1 MALSR
6 TWNGVSYSIPET
18 GEFNWQ
24 SLTGF
29 LTALADYAQATTSQ
43 RIAVNVLTSS
53 TITVSSPND
62 CIVVSNPSASA
73 PVAVTLPPGLTKQIF
88 FIVDG
93 KGTAATH
100 NITITPDGA
109 ELINGAATYV
119 LNVNRAGIGLIYNG
133 TGWTVFGEFGNFT
146 GSSGTIQRSK
156 LAAGTANHVII
167 NDGTGLLSS
176 EAQLASTRGGT
187 GASNVGSLTYGASNI
202 ILTTAGATSVTLP
215 LTGTLATL
223 AGSETLSS
231 KTLASPLVS
240 GGSIDTTAA
249 GALAIGASVGA
260 NNLTLGGATT
270 TTVIPGNLTIQG
282 TTTTVDTTN
291 LDVKDKN
298 ITVNKNGL
306 DATSEGAGLTI
317 DRTGTKGSLIYK
329 DASASKFA
337 LGALGAEADIV
348 DVSSTQTLTNK
359 TLSGG
364 TISSSAVGASSLTV
378 SGTSNLNGGTTLGD
392 AAGDALTINS
402 SAVSIPN
409 NLNFDSNTLFIDATN
424 NRVGVG
430 TATPTVPLEVSGAAI
445 VGSLTTSSSLTAS
458 TDTLIVQPTGA
469 LNTQTYIAQ
478 NATQSGSVKSLTIA
492 TNGASGSTTT
502 VVIGS
507 SVSGAINNYLFAGK
521 QAVQLPAG
529 NNSSERPASP
539 ADGMIRFNS
548 TDSTYEG
555 YSTANGGWS
564 AIGGGGAKS
573 TVTQAAHGFV
583 VGDIIYLSGST
594 YTDALANAATT
605 AEVVGICSKV
615 IGVNSFELT
624 LSGLVTSV
632 TSPASLTPGAVYFLS
647 DATPAL
653 MTVTEPTVIGSVSVP
668 LGVAVTST
676 SIYFAPKRGSVVG
689 SANARTQI
697 TLANNATTTVQDV
710 SLYDAGSIEGWVYID
725 APTDIRFYV
734 KAPFS
739 KYGAAANYYISP
751 SYVGDTPPAGYSMTI
766 TAAGLIQ
773 ITLPSIAS
781 FTSAVINF
789 ALNAPAVGTNFP
801 LSVDGTQI
809 TGGLIP
815 AANLPLVSSSAKGA
829 FPSLTSSLDDATAT
843 QLGLKQY
850 LHGTTYNGGIA
861 PTVTA
866 GSGIT
871 TIGTVTRALFIPY
884 QCQDGTWRMKF
895 TIQINGAT
903 STSSL
908 GHQINVNGIVFKNV
922 TNYNQVIS
930 GYANTQ
936 WSDVVVLSNST
947 TINIGHSSAVT
958 PATYGFAGDVEL
970 NAKPTW
976 AY

>member
-43 RIAVNVLTSS
+43 RIAVNVVTAS

-62 CIVVSNPSASA
+62 CIVVSNPSASS

-100 NITITPDGA
+100 NITITPDGS
-109 ELINGAATYV
+109 ELINGASTYV

-202 ILTTAGATSVTLP
+202 ILTTTGATSVTLP
-215 LTGTLATL
+215 LSGTLSTL
-223 AGSETLSS
+223 LGTETLEN
-231 KTLASPLVS
+231 KTLKSPLITS
-240 GGSIDTTAA
+240 GSIDVPAA
-249 GALAIGASVGA
+249 GALAIGATVGA
-260 NNLTLGGATT
+260 NNITIGGPTSGV
-270 TTVIPGNLTIQG
+270 VIPGDLTIQG

-337 LGALGAEADIV
+337 LGALGAETDIV

-392 AAGDALTINS
+392 ASGDSLTINS
-402 SAVSIPN
+402 SAVSTPN
-409 NLNFDSNTLFIDATN
+409 GLNFDSNTLVIDAAN

-430 TATPTVPLEVSGAAI
+430 VASPTVPLEVSGAAI
-445 VGSLTTSSSLTAS
+445 VGSLTTSSSIAAS
-458 TDTLIVQPTGA
+458 TDTLDLKPSGTVNSSTF
-469 LNTQTYIAQ
+469 IA
-478 NATQSGSVKSLTIA
+478 NNVTASGSVKGVTIA
-492 TNGASGSTTT
+492 TGAASGSTTN
-502 VVIGS
+502 VIMGS
-507 SVSGAINNYLFAGK
+507 SVAGAINNYKFEGK

-539 ADGMIRFNS
+539 ADGMIRYNS
-548 TDSTYEG
+548 TDNTYEG
-555 YSTANGGWS
+555 YSTANGGWA

-624 LSGLVTSV
+624 LSGLVTGV

-676 SIYFAPKRGSVVG
+676 SIYFAPKRGMVVG
-689 SANARTQI
+689 GANARTQI
-697 TLANNATTTVQDV
+697 NLANNTPSQLVQNV
-710 SLYDAGSIEGWVYID
+710 SAYEAGELAGWVLITNSTP
-725 APTDIRFYV
+725 ANSKRFYV
-734 KAPFS
+734 QAPFA
-739 KYGAAANYYISP
+739 KYGGSADYYISP
-751 SYVGDTPPAGYSMTI
+751 SYVGDTPPAGFTMTV
-766 TAAGLIQ
+766 TAGGLIQ
-773 ITLPSIAS
+773 VTMPNVAGYA
-781 FTSAVINF
+781 SAVINF

-801 LSVDGTQI
+801 LSVDGTSI

-815 AANLPLVSSSAKGA
+815 AANLPLANATTRGAISIFEENTWTASTVNTANLSGTGSATNLSYTRIGNTIFCRIESITGLTTTLANSQTILEIVSTGLPGLFNGIKYFGSA
-829 FPSLTSSLDDATAT
+829 
-843 QLGLKQY
+843 
-850 LHGTTYNGGIA
+850 GIQSITVNA
-861 PTVTA
+861 WVTA
-866 GSGIT
+866 SIYFLRPTDSRIGLYWFSQSAAATINVYGIT
-871 TIGTVTRALFIPY
+871 FSYKI
-884 QCQDGTWRMKF
+884 
-895 TIQINGAT
+895 
-903 STSSL
+903 
-908 GHQINVNGIVFKNV
+908 
-922 TNYNQVIS
+922 
-930 GYANTQ
+930 
-936 WSDVVVLSNST
+936 
-947 TINIGHSSAVT
+947 
-958 PATYGFAGDVEL
+958 
-970 NAKPTW
+970 
-976 AY
+976 

>member
-43 RIAVNVLTSS
+43 RIAVNVVTAS

-62 CIVVSNPSASA
+62 CIVVSNPSASS

-100 NITITPDGA
+100 NITITPDGS
-109 ELINGAATYV
+109 ELINGASTYV

-202 ILTTAGATSVTLP
+202 ILTTTGATSVTLP
-215 LTGTLATL
+215 LSGTLSTL
-223 AGSETLSS
+223 LGTETLEN
-231 KTLASPLVS
+231 KTLKSPLITS
-240 GGSIDTTAA
+240 GSIDVPAA
-249 GALAIGASVGA
+249 GALAIGATVGA
-260 NNLTLGGATT
+260 NNITIGGPTSGV
-270 TTVIPGNLTIQG
+270 VIPGDLTIQG

-298 ITVNKNGL
+298 ITVNKGGN
-306 DATSEGAGLTI
+306 DASSEGAGLTI

-348 DVSSTQTLTNK
+348 DASSTQTLTNK

-364 TISSSAVGASSLTV
+364 TVSNSAVTASSLTV
-378 SGTSNLNGGTTLGD
+378 TGTSNLNGGTTLGD
-392 AAGDALTINS
+392 ASGDSLTINS
-402 SAVSIPN
+402 AAVSTPN
-409 NLNFDSNTLFIDATN
+409 GLNFDSNTLVIDAAN

-430 TATPTVPLEVSGAAI
+430 VASPTVPLEVSGAAI
-445 VGSLTTSSSLTAS
+445 VGSLTTSSSIAAS
-458 TDTLIVQPTGA
+458 TDTLDLKPSGTVNSSTF
-469 LNTQTYIAQ
+469 IA
-478 NATQSGSVKSLTIA
+478 NNVTASGSVKGVTIA
-492 TNGASGSTTT
+492 TGAASGSTTN
-502 VVIGS
+502 VIMGS
-507 SVSGAINNYLFAGK
+507 SVAGAINNYKFEGK

-539 ADGMIRFNS
+539 ADGMIRYNS
-548 TDSTYEG
+548 TDNTYEG
-555 YSTANGGWS
+555 YSTANGGWA

-624 LSGLVTSV
+624 LSGLVTGI

-676 SIYFAPKRGSVVG
+676 SIYFAPKRGMVVG
-689 SANARTQI
+689 GANARTQI
-697 TLANNATTTVQDV
+697 TLPNNATQTVQDV
-710 SLYDAGSIEGWVYID
+710 SLYDAGSLEGWVYID
-725 APTDIRFYV
+725 ATTDVRFYV
-734 KAPFS
+734 RAPFS

-751 SYVGDTPPAGYSMTI
+751 SFVGDTPPAGFTMTV

-773 ITLPSIAS
+773 VTMPNVSGYA
-781 FTSAVINF
+781 SAVINF

-801 LSVDGTQI
+801 LSVDGTSI

-815 AANLPLVSSSAKGA
+815 AANLPLANATTRGAISIFEENTWTASTVNTANLSGTGSATNLSYTRIGNTIFCRIESITGLTTTLANSQTILEIVSTGLPGLFNGIKYFGSA
-829 FPSLTSSLDDATAT
+829 
-843 QLGLKQY
+843 
-850 LHGTTYNGGIA
+850 GIQSITVNA
-861 PTVTA
+861 WVTA
-866 GSGIT
+866 SIYFLRPTDSRIGLYWFSQSAAATINVYGIT
-871 TIGTVTRALFIPY
+871 FSYKI
-884 QCQDGTWRMKF
+884 
-895 TIQINGAT
+895 
-903 STSSL
+903 
-908 GHQINVNGIVFKNV
+908 
-922 TNYNQVIS
+922 
-930 GYANTQ
+930 
-936 WSDVVVLSNST
+936 
-947 TINIGHSSAVT
+947 
-958 PATYGFAGDVEL
+958 
-970 NAKPTW
+970 
-976 AY
+976 

>member
-43 RIAVNVLTSS
+43 RIAVNVVTAS

-62 CIVVSNPSASA
+62 CIVVSNPSASS

-100 NITITPDGA
+100 NITITPDGS
-109 ELINGAATYV
+109 ELINGASTYV

-202 ILTTAGATSVTLP
+202 ILTTTGATSVTLP
-215 LTGTLATL
+215 LSGTLSTL
-223 AGSETLSS
+223 LGTETLEN
-231 KTLASPLVS
+231 KTLKSPLITS
-240 GGSIDTTAA
+240 GSIDVPAA
-249 GALAIGASVGA
+249 GALAIGATVGA
-260 NNLTLGGATT
+260 NNITIGGPTSGV
-270 TTVIPGNLTIQG
+270 VIPGDLTIQG

-392 AAGDALTINS
+392 ASGDALTINS
-402 SAVSIPN
+402 AAVSTPN
-409 NLNFDSNTLFIDATN
+409 GLNFDSNTLVIDATN

-430 TATPTVPLEVSGAAI
+430 VASPTVPLEVSGAAI
-445 VGSLTTSSSLTAS
+445 VGSLTTSSSIAAS
-458 TDTLIVQPTGA
+458 TDTLDLKPSGTVNSSTF
-469 LNTQTYIAQ
+469 IA
-478 NATQSGSVKSLTIA
+478 NNVTASGSVKGVTIA
-492 TNGASGSTTT
+492 TGAASGSTTN
-502 VVIGS
+502 VIMGS
-507 SVSGAINNYLFAGK
+507 SVAGAINNYKFEGK

-539 ADGMIRFNS
+539 ADGMIRYNS
-548 TDSTYEG
+548 TDNTYEG
-555 YSTANGGWS
+555 YSTANGGWA

-624 LSGLVTSV
+624 LSGLVTGV

-676 SIYFAPKRGSVVG
+676 SIYFAPKRGMVVG
-689 SANARTQI
+689 GANARTQI
-697 TLANNATTTVQDV
+697 NLANNTPSQLVQNV
-710 SLYDAGSIEGWVYID
+710 SAYEAGELAGWVLITNSTP
-725 APTDIRFYV
+725 ANSKRFYV
-734 KAPFS
+734 QAPFA
-739 KYGAAANYYISP
+739 KYGGSADYYISP
-751 SYVGDTPPAGYSMTI
+751 SYVGDTPPAGFTMTV
-766 TAAGLIQ
+766 TAGGLIQ
-773 ITLPSIAS
+773 VTMPNVSGYA
-781 FTSAVINF
+781 SAVINF

-801 LSVDGTQI
+801 LSVDGTSI

-815 AANLPLVSSSAKGA
+815 AANLPLANATTRGAISIFEENTWTASTVNTANLSGTGSATNLSYTRIGNTIFCRIESITGLTTTLANSQTILEIVSTGLPGLFNGIKYFGSAGIQSIA
-829 FPSLTSSLDDATAT
+829 VNAWITASIYFLRPTDSRIGLYWFSQSAAATINV
-843 QLGLKQY
+843 Y
-850 LHGTTYNGGIA
+850 
-861 PTVTA
+861 
-866 GSGIT
+866 GIT
-871 TIGTVTRALFIPY
+871 FSYKI
-884 QCQDGTWRMKF
+884 
-895 TIQINGAT
+895 
-903 STSSL
+903 
-908 GHQINVNGIVFKNV
+908 
-922 TNYNQVIS
+922 
-930 GYANTQ
+930 
-936 WSDVVVLSNST
+936 
-947 TINIGHSSAVT
+947 
-958 PATYGFAGDVEL
+958 
-970 NAKPTW
+970 
-976 AY
+976 

>member
-43 RIAVNVLTSS
+43 RIAVNVVTAS

-62 CIVVSNPSASA
+62 CIVVSNPSASS

-100 NITITPDGA
+100 NITITPDGS
-109 ELINGAATYV
+109 ELINGASTYV

-202 ILTTAGATSVTLP
+202 ILTTTGATSVTLP
-215 LTGTLATL
+215 LSGTLSTL
-223 AGSETLSS
+223 LGTETLEN
-231 KTLASPLVS
+231 KTLKSPLITS
-240 GGSIDTTAA
+240 GSIDVPAA
-249 GALAIGASVGA
+249 GALAIGATVGA
-260 NNLTLGGATT
+260 NNITIGGPTSGV
-270 TTVIPGNLTIQG
+270 VIPGDLTIQG

-392 AAGDALTINS
+392 ASGDSLTINS
-402 SAVSIPN
+402 SAVSTPN
-409 NLNFDSNTLFIDATN
+409 GLNFDSNTLVIDAAN

-430 TATPTVPLEVSGAAI
+430 VASPTVPLEVSGAAI
-445 VGSLTTSSSLTAS
+445 VGSLTTSSSIAAS
-458 TDTLIVQPTGA
+458 TDTLDLKPSGTVNSSTF
-469 LNTQTYIAQ
+469 IA
-478 NATQSGSVKSLTIA
+478 NNVTASGSVKGVTIA
-492 TNGASGSTTT
+492 TGAASGSTTN
-502 VVIGS
+502 VIMGS
-507 SVSGAINNYLFAGK
+507 SVAGAINNYKFEGK

-539 ADGMIRFNS
+539 ADGMIRYNS
-548 TDSTYEG
+548 TDNTYEG
-555 YSTANGGWS
+555 YSTANGGWA

-624 LSGLVTSV
+624 LSGLVTGV

-676 SIYFAPKRGSVVG
+676 SIYFAPKRGMVVG
-689 SANARTQI
+689 GANARTQI
-697 TLANNATTTVQDV
+697 NLANNTPSQLVQNV
-710 SLYDAGSIEGWVYID
+710 SAYEAGELAGWVLITNSTP
-725 APTDIRFYV
+725 ANSKRFYV
-734 KAPFS
+734 QAPFA
-739 KYGAAANYYISP
+739 KYGGSADYYISP
-751 SYVGDTPPAGYSMTI
+751 SYVGDTPPAGFTMTV
-766 TAAGLIQ
+766 TAGGLIQ
-773 ITLPSIAS
+773 VTMPNVSGYA
-781 FTSAVINF
+781 SAVINF

-801 LSVDGTQI
+801 LSVDGTSI

-815 AANLPLVSSSAKGA
+815 AANLPLANATTRGAISIFEENTWTASTVNTANLSGTGSATNLSYTRIGNTIFCRIESITGLTTTLANSQTILEIVSTGLPGLFNGIKYFGSA
-829 FPSLTSSLDDATAT
+829 
-843 QLGLKQY
+843 
-850 LHGTTYNGGIA
+850 GIQSITVNA
-861 PTVTA
+861 WVTA
-866 GSGIT
+866 SIYFLRPTDSRIGLYWFSQSAAATINVYGIT
-871 TIGTVTRALFIPY
+871 FSYKI
-884 QCQDGTWRMKF
+884 
-895 TIQINGAT
+895 
-903 STSSL
+903 
-908 GHQINVNGIVFKNV
+908 
-922 TNYNQVIS
+922 
-930 GYANTQ
+930 
-936 WSDVVVLSNST
+936 
-947 TINIGHSSAVT
+947 
-958 PATYGFAGDVEL
+958 
-970 NAKPTW
+970 
-976 AY
+976 